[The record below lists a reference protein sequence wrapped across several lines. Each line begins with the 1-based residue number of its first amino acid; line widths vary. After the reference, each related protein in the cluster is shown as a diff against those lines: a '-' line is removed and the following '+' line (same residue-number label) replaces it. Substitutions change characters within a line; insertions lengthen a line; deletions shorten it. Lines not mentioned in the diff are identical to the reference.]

1 MEIEVIINMDNQYYI
16 YCYINKINNK
26 KYIGQ
31 TKMSQA
37 ERAGH
42 LGRRYQGCPRFWAAI
57 QKYGWNNFDYQ
68 ILKEYHWKFII
79 SNN

>member
-1 MEIEVIINMDNQYYI
+1 MDNQYYI